1 MTPFQ
6 RLNLR
11 VFVLRVS
18 LRRSGLWY
26 GGHQP
31 SAIGHDR
38 KRSRKDVGEVFPM
51 RRLQGVGRQFC
62 FFYPKSI
69 SLFLF
74 EFDMPCAK
82 PQTSGNGGCLTSVLK
97 TRS

>member
-18 LRRSGLWY
+18 LRRPGLWY
-26 GGHQP
+26 GGGHQP

-51 RRLQGVGRQFC
+51 RRLQGVGRHFC
-62 FFYPKSI
+62 FFIPNQFHYF
-69 SLFLF
+69 FLNL
-74 EFDMPCAK
+74 
-82 PQTSGNGGCLTSVLK
+82 TCLAQSRKHQEIEGV
-97 TRS
+97 

>member
-38 KRSRKDVGEVFPM
+38 KRSRKDVGEVFPCEGYKELDDSFVFFIPNQFHYFFLNLTCLAQSRKHQEM
-51 RRLQGVGRQFC
+51 EGV
-62 FFYPKSI
+62 
-69 SLFLF
+69 
-74 EFDMPCAK
+74 
-82 PQTSGNGGCLTSVLK
+82 
-97 TRS
+97 